1 LAFLLGKLKKLAKEG
16 RITYTNLMLSE
27 ILKKE
32 RETKRL
38 SIDDLSLQT
47 NIPSKYIVALEEFD
61 FASLPAPV
69 YVQGYL
75 KKIAKNLDLNFKEV
89 WDLFLK
95 ELDQTQAPGVDTL
108 PGNRFERKTKPHYF
122 VFKIFKIAPIIIVSI
137 TLMGF
142 LFYQGRLLLGAPSL
156 KVERPAFDLITQD
169 ASIVVEGYGRSNTYV
184 VVNGKEVYL
193 PKGGHFL
200 EEIYLNPGVNE
211 IIIEAESRL
220 GKKTTIIRR
229 ITKE

>member
-1 LAFLLGKLKKLAKEG
+1 
-16 RITYTNLMLSE
+16 MLSE

-61 FASLPAPV
+61 FISLPAPV

-75 KKIAKNLDLNFKEV
+75 KKIAKNLDLNFKEL

-95 ELDQTQAPGVDTL
+95 ELDQIKSPNVDLL
-108 PGNRFERKTKPHYF
+108 PGNRFEKKVRPHYL
-122 VFKIFKIAPIIIVSI
+122 VFNILKIAPFVIIGV
-137 TLMGF
+137 TVLGF
-142 LFYQGRLLLGAPSL
+142 LFYQAHLLLGAPTL
-156 KVERPAFDLITQD
+156 KIERPAFDLITQD
-169 ASIVVEGYGRSNTYV
+169 ASIIVEGYGRSNTYV
-184 VVNGKEVYL
+184 TINGKEVYL
-193 PKGGHFL
+193 PKGGHFS

-211 IIIEAESRL
+211 IKIEAESRL
-220 GKKTTIIRR
+220 GKKTTIIKQ